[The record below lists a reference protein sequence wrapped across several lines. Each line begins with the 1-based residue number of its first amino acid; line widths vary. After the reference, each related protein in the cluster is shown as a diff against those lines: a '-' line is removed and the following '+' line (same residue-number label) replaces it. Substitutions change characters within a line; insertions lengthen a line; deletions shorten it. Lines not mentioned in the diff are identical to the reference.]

1 MVHWLRFKYD
11 QSAGFGTLEENRIKV
26 FEGDLFDGPSPTGI
40 TLDLDEVEISIPC
53 VPGKMLALWNNFY
66 ALAEKLEM
74 DTPPEPLYWVKTDGC
89 YLAHG
94 EKILKPASYDG
105 KVVFEGELGIVIG
118 STCRGISEEQA
129 ATHIFGYTCINDVTA
144 VEIVNRD
151 DTFPAWT
158 RAKSFDT
165 FGVMG
170 PVIAT
175 DLNPEDLI
183 VRTLLT
189 KPGTTEVQERQNYP
203 VSDMVFLPSVI
214 VSKISQD
221 VTLFPGDVIC
231 CGTSIGVGSMRPGT
245 KIEVSI
251 DGIGTLSNFYEENE

>member
-1 MVHWLRFKYD
+1 MVQWLRFRNG
-11 QSAGFGTLEENRIKV
+11 QSVGFGVLKEDQVEVYEGDMFNSAISTGVTLCLEEI
-26 FEGDLFDGPSPTGI
+26 
-40 TLDLDEVEISIPC
+40 EVLMPC

-89 YLAHG
+89 YLG
-94 EKILKPASYDG
+94 PREKILKPASYDG
-105 KVVFEGELGIVIG
+105 KVVFEGELGIIIG
-118 STCRGISEEQA
+118 SMCRGVTEAQA
-129 ATHIFGYTCINDVTA
+129 PDHIFGYTCINDVTA

-151 DTFPAWT
+151 ETFPQWT

-175 DLNPEDLI
+175 DLDPQGL
-183 VRTLLT
+183 VVQTFLT

-203 VSDMVFLPSVI
+203 VSDMVFPPESI

-231 CGTSIGVGSMRPGT
+231 CGTSVGVGSMRPGT
-245 KIEVSI
+245 KIEVKI
-251 DGIGTLSNFYEENE
+251 DGIGTLTNFYEEN

>member
-1 MVHWLRFKYD
+1 MVHWLRFRHE
-11 QSAGFGTLEENRIKV
+11 QSVGFGVLKEGRVEVYEGDMFDVATSTGVTLGLEEV
-26 FEGDLFDGPSPTGI
+26 
-40 TLDLDEVEISIPC
+40 EVLMPC

-66 ALAEKLEM
+66 ALAEKLGM
-74 DTPPEPLYWVKTDGC
+74 DTPPEPLYWVKTEGC
-89 YLAHG
+89 YLGHG
-94 EKILKPASYDG
+94 EKILKPVSYDG

-118 STCRGISEEQA
+118 SMCRGVTEVQA
-129 ATHIFGYTCINDVTA
+129 PDHIFGYTCINDVTA

-151 DTFPAWT
+151 ETFPQWT

-175 DLNPEDLI
+175 DLDPQGL
-183 VRTLLT
+183 VVQTFLT
-189 KPGTTEVQERQNYP
+189 KPGTAEVQERQNYP
-203 VSDMVFLPSVI
+203 VSDMVFSPISI

-245 KIEVSI
+245 KIEVKI
-251 DGIGTLSNFYEENE
+251 DGIGTLSNFYEEN

>member
-1 MVHWLRFKYD
+1 MLHWLRFSH
-11 QSAGFGTLEENRIKV
+11 QEAVGFGTLEEDRIKV
-26 FEGDLFDGPSPTGI
+26 FEGDMFGDAKSTGV
-40 TLDLDEVEISIPC
+40 TLGLEEVEILMPC

-66 ALAEKLEM
+66 ALAEKLGM

-89 YLAHG
+89 YLGHG
-94 EKILKPASYDG
+94 ENILKPTSYDG

-118 STCRGISEEQA
+118 SICSGVNEDQA
-129 ATHIFGYTCINDVTA
+129 PDYIFGYTCINDVTA

-151 DTFPAWT
+151 ETFPQWT

-175 DLNPEDLI
+175 GLDPEKL
-183 VRTLLT
+183 VVQTFLT

-203 VSDMVFLPSVI
+203 VSDMVFSPKAI

-245 KIEVSI
+245 KIEVNI
-251 DGIGTLSNFYEENE
+251 DGIGTLSNFYEEN